1 MTDDS
6 LTDLESL
13 WDRLLSREPGMIQSA
28 FTALPAAEQAAVLQ
42 HLRRMA
48 VEDGWH
54 PEQRLSAEA
63 ALHSIQAGKPI
74 EP

>member
-1 MTDDS
+1 MTKAS
-6 LTDLESL
+6 LPDLESL
-13 WDRLLSREPGMIQSA
+13 WDRLLSREPVLIQSA
-28 FTALPAAEQAAVLQ
+28 FTALPANEQAAVLQ

-63 ALHSIQAGKPI
+63 ALHAIQTGKPI